1 MTESYNCAQ
10 KMSAT
15 IKGIRSIF
23 SPCFNFSSSNENLVK
38 KTKDLKRLETLE
50 SNWKILMEKIDSLEK
65 RESEVIEV
73 KASEQDNQNQEQ
85 LQKISEQVTNMNK
98 RIDSMEQCLV
108 DRIDSIDERLVSFEK
123 DLHSEKERVGDIERT
138 LVKMEQASWLSVD
151 IDSAE
156 EEESLREKN

>member
-1 MTESYNCAQ
+1 
-10 KMSAT
+10 MSAT

-23 SPCFNFSSSNENLVK
+23 SPCLNFGSSNDALVK
-38 KTKDLKRLETLE
+38 KTKDLKRLDTLE
-50 SNWKILMEKIDSLEK
+50 SNWKILMDKIDTLEK

-73 KASEQDNQNQEQ
+73 KASQQDKQNQEQ
-85 LQKISEQVTNMNK
+85 LQKVSEQLSKMTE
-98 RIDSMEQCLV
+98 RIDTMEQSLV
-108 DRIDSIDERLVSFEK
+108 DRMDAVDERLSCIEK
-123 DLHSEKERVGDIERT
+123 DTHSEKERVGDIERT

>member
-1 MTESYNCAQ
+1 
-10 KMSAT
+10 
-15 IKGIRSIF
+15 
-23 SPCFNFSSSNENLVK
+23 
-38 KTKDLKRLETLE
+38 
-50 SNWKILMEKIDSLEK
+50 MEKIDSLEK